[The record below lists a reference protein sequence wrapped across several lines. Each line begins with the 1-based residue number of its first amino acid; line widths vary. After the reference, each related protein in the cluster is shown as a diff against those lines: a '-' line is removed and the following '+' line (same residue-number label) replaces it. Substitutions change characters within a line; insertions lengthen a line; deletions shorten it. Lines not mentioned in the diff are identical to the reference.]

1 MIARLP
7 IRLRLSLLYGIT
19 VFVVGAVL
27 MLVAY
32 VVVEHNLAVY
42 SHRVASALPRGR
54 SPLPPATGRRPTTAA
69 LAAFLERQTR
79 RQQAVEH
86 SARIAARKS
95 VAVEFL
101 IALFALALPSAG
113 LGLLIAGR
121 ALRPVN
127 AITEA
132 ARRVGGSDLSE
143 RIDLKG
149 PRDELRR
156 LADTFDEMMERL
168 ESAFVR
174 QQNFVAN
181 ASHELRTP
189 LAIVRAELD
198 ATLTGDRADA
208 LELKAMAI
216 TIAQA
221 TTRSEQLLDGL
232 LLLAQSERRALT
244 WTEVSLGSLVQVA
257 VEEVAPERA
266 RELSVR
272 LQLDRAVAFGDNV
285 LLGSLVRNL
294 VDNAVRYNLAGGSVE
309 ITTRQSNDV
318 LATLVIENDGELIP
332 VTALNSLFEPF
343 ARLES
348 RRASKGGAGLGLAIV
363 KAVVDAHDGELTASP
378 RAEGGLRVEV
388 QLSAPSH
395 CRLGYE
401 RPCRDRVGRR

>member
-32 VVVEHNLAVY
+32 EVVERNLAVY

-54 SPLPPATGRRPTTAA
+54 TPLPPATGRRPTTAA

-86 SARIAARKS
+86 SARIAAQKS

-127 AITEA
+127 AITDA

-156 LADTFDEMMERL
+156 LAETFDEMMERL

-208 LELKAMAI
+208 FELQAMAK

-221 TTRSEQLLDGL
+221 TARSEQLLDGL

-244 WTEVSLGSLVQVA
+244 WTDVSLGSLVQVA
-257 VEEVAPERA
+257 IDELAPERV
-266 RELSVR
+266 RDLSVR
-272 LQLDRAVAFGDNV
+272 LRLDPAVALGDSV

-294 VDNAVRYNLAGGSVE
+294 VDNAVRHNLPGGTVE
-309 ITTRQSNDV
+309 ITTRQNTT
-318 LATLVIENDGELIP
+318 LAALVIENDGEPIP
-332 VTALNSLFEPF
+332 GTAINALFEPF

-348 RRASKGGAGLGLAIV
+348 RRVSKGGAGLGLAIV
-363 KAVVDAHDGELTASP
+363 KAVADAHDGELTASA

-388 QLSAPSH
+388 QLSTPSH
-395 CRLGYE
+395 YRLGHE
-401 RPCRDRVGRR
+401 RPGRDRVGRR